1 VAVRKSA
8 ALPFRGQARYAVL
21 AQLSFGDELTGY
33 AIHKRTEFSFRYF
46 FGDIALS
53 QVYRELNQ
61 LEELGWVTARA
72 TGGGGDRPARVYRL
86 NDEGRSALQAW
97 ANAARFDPPTI
108 RFPAALKVWLGD
120 LIEIGDMRDALVR
133 QQRYVDD
140 MLDTIEVVDRGTRD
154 EPRWLYPALVSRWS
168 RHIWEATR
176 DATEELIAELDKLE
190 ATGTG
195 PDKRTTPARPAK
207 KAKATKSAPTRRRK
221 RA

>member
-1 VAVRKSA
+1 VAARKSA

-61 LEELGWVTARA
+61 LEELGWVTARD
-72 TGGGGDRPARVYRL
+72 TSGGDRPARVYRL

-133 QQRYVDD
+133 QQRYVED

-154 EPRWLYPALVSRWS
+154 EPRWQYPALVSRWS

-176 DATEELIAELDKLE
+176 DATDELIAELDKLE
-190 ATGTG
+190 A
-195 PDKRTTPARPAK
+195 DAAKPAK
-207 KAKATKSAPTRRRK
+207 PAKAAPARRRK